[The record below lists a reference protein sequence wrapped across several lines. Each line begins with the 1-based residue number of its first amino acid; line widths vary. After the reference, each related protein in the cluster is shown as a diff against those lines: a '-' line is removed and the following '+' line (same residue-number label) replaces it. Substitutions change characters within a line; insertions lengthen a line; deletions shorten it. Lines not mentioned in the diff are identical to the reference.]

1 MVRVSGLKVHP
12 SVSAWANS
20 RRFCSS
26 LLAFSRSRFCCRAYM
41 LSAAPFGE
49 PFALLVRELSAGL

>member
-26 LLAFSRSRFCCRAYM
+26 LLAFSRSRFCCRLYM
-41 LSAAPFGE
+41 LSAPFGE